1 MGPGRKGSG
10 KPFAP
15 QGRVEERKKVHYRV
29 IEEKSR
35 WQRWIGLALAMVA
48 CLITAGLGLLW
59 GVSVAQSQIQE
70 NIAMKEEVAEL
81 TATNARLRGR
91 LTDSELIIDT
101 QKYTAVALRDELT
114 QLHKDKADLATEL
127 GFFREIM
134 MPDAG
139 DQGLRVK
146 RFSVTSKGESQFVI
160 SATLIH
166 VSDRPRVVSGSV
178 KIEVEGT
185 QGGSTVI
192 LANSALKGS
201 PEELRFRFRYFQE
214 LEQTVVLPQDF
225 APASLKFVMIGNN
238 RPPAEAQFVWPA
250 E

>member
-1 MGPGRKGSG
+1 M
-10 KPFAP
+10 
-15 QGRVEERKKVHYRV
+15 QYRV
-29 IEEKSR
+29 IEEKSGWRR
-35 WQRWIGLALAMVA
+35 WLGPSLALIA
-48 CLITAGLGLLW
+48 CLTAGGLGLLW
-59 GVSVAQSQIQE
+59 GASVAQSQIHQ
-70 NIAMKEEVAEL
+70 NAALKEQVDEL
-81 TATNARLRGR
+81 TAMNSGLRAR
-91 LTDSELIIDT
+91 LTDSELLIET
-101 QKYTAVALRDELT
+101 QKYTAVALRNELT
-114 QLHKDKADLATEL
+114 QLHKDKAGLETEL
-127 GFFREIM
+127 GFFRKIM
-134 MPDAG
+134 VPDEG
-139 DQGLRVK
+139 EQGLRVK

-225 APASLKFVMIGNN
+225 APASLKLVMIGNN

>member
-1 MGPGRKGSG
+1 M
-10 KPFAP
+10 
-15 QGRVEERKKVHYRV
+15 HYRV
-29 IEEKSR
+29 IEEKSK
-35 WQRWIGLALAMVA
+35 WQRWLGPALALVA

-70 NIAMKEEVAEL
+70 NVAMKEQVAEL

-114 QLHKDKADLATEL
+114 QLHKEKADLETEL

-134 MPDAG
+134 MPDGA

-166 VSDRPRVVSGSV
+166 VSDRRALSRAQSRLRLRNPS
-178 KIEVEGT
+178 
-185 QGGSTVI
+185 GSTVT
-192 LANSALKGS
+192 LLVA
-201 PEELRFRFRYFQE
+201 R
-214 LEQTVVLPQDF
+214 
-225 APASLKFVMIGNN
+225 
-238 RPPAEAQFVWPA
+238 
-250 E
+250 